1 MYCLVCI
8 TVSILLFSGLTEIL
22 TSSRNYTEL
31 KEAWIKWRN
40 VSGKLMKEDYAHFVN
55 LSNKAVQQLG
65 KRIVSFLKKRILRV
79 RIQPT

>member
-1 MYCLVCI
+1 MHM
-8 TVSILLFSGLTEIL
+8 TVYILLFSGLTEIL

-65 KRIVSFLKKRILRV
+65 NRTVLLFIKHILRV
-79 RIQPT
+79 RIHPT